1 MTKNLITKNTLN
13 KRNLAESSVLYI
25 FKSDIITPGAQD
37 LIKQKN
43 YKCKYINKE
52 ELEEI
57 IKQIS
62 AEMNVNDLKE
72 DKISKIINRVL
83 KI

>member
-13 KRNLAESSVLYI
+13 KRNLAKSSVLYI

-43 YKCKYINKE
+43 YKCKYIKKE
-52 ELEEI
+52 ELKEI
-57 IKQIS
+57 IEQIL
-62 AEMNVNDLKE
+62 AEMNLNNLKE
-72 DKISKIINRVL
+72 DKLSEIMNRVL